1 MIKFFRKIRYD
12 LIEKIKTGKYFKY
25 AIGEIVLVVIGIL
38 IALQIN
44 NWNENR
50 KAEVEEIKILANL
63 KSDLEKTLIEFAN
76 AVEFN
81 KSTVAEISKIQHHHK
96 NNLPYDEK
104 LDFSFG
110 VIPHFYF
117 SFVTNSTY
125 KSLQTVGIGIIQND
139 SLKNKIVNIYDVVLA
154 SMIDYN
160 NDENLLKSSIV
171 EPFFSKNIRYTE
183 DSVYSAKPNKYTD
196 LINNNEFNNI
206 LSLIKRQRAR
216 GFENYES
223 VSIKLKDLIDAINS
237 ELKNR
242 T

>member
-1 MIKFFRKIRYD
+1 
-12 LIEKIKTGKYFKY
+12 
-25 AIGEIVLVVIGIL
+25 
-38 IALQIN
+38 
-44 NWNENR
+44 
-50 KAEVEEIKILANL
+50 
-63 KSDLEKTLIEFAN
+63 
-76 AVEFN
+76 
-81 KSTVAEISKIQHHHK
+81 
-96 NNLPYDEK
+96 
-104 LDFSFG
+104 
-110 VIPHFYF
+110 
-117 SFVTNSTY
+117 
-125 KSLQTVGIGIIQND
+125 
-139 SLKNKIVNIYDVVLA
+139 
-154 SMIDYN
+154 MIDYN